1 MKVKLASGDDGAV
14 GVLLFAWLAI
24 LMTVVV
30 PLCAADAAWAILV
43 LSTEVVGAVR
53 LMTLTAGV
61 IVAVPVLA
69 LIVVTAGVDTLA
81 AFAVTLLL
89 ATVAATAVLAAA
101 AWALLATCAT
111 VFVVLVAVVVL
122 FVPAAAG
129 VVGACAANSSS
140 LVLVVAVLVVV
151 VLLVVDEPL
160 ELTRPATTIA
170 PPVTLMEPVD
180 PPVEDK
186 VPLTVTACAVAVI

>member
-1 MKVKLASGDDGAV
+1 MKVKLANGAL
-14 GVLLFAWLAI
+14 GVAPLAWLAI

-30 PLCAADAAWAILV
+30 PVCAADAAWAILV
-43 LSTEVVGAVR
+43 LSTAVVGAVR
-53 LMTLTAGV
+53 LTTLTGGV
-61 IVAVPVLA
+61 MVAVPVLA
-69 LIVVTAGVDTLA
+69 LIVVTAGLDTLA

-101 AWALLATCAT
+101 ACALLATCAT
-111 VFVVLVAVVVL
+111 VFVVFVAVVVL

-129 VVGACAANSSS
+129 VLGACAANSSS

-170 PPVTLMEPVD
+170 PPVTLIDPVE
-180 PPVEDK
+180 PPVVETA
-186 VPLTVTACAVAVI
+186 PLTVTAWAVAVI

>member
-1 MKVKLASGDDGAV
+1 MKVKLANGDDGAV
-14 GVLLFAWLAI
+14 GVLLLAM

-30 PLCAADAAWAILV
+30 PVCAADAAFAILV
-43 LSTEVVGAVR
+43 LRTAVVGAVR
-53 LMTLTAGV
+53 LMTFTAGV
-61 IVAVPVLA
+61 IVAVPLFT
-69 LIVVTAGVDTLA
+69 VVIIGLDTLA

-89 ATVAATAVLAAA
+89 ATVAATAVAACA
-101 AWALLATCAT
+101 AWALAATCAT
-111 VFVVLVAVVVL
+111 VFVVAVAVVVL
-122 FVPAAAG
+122 FVPLEAG
-129 VVGACAANSSS
+129 VLGACAANSSS

-160 ELTRPATTIA
+160 ELTRPAMMMA
-170 PPVTLMEPVD
+170 PPVTLIEPVD